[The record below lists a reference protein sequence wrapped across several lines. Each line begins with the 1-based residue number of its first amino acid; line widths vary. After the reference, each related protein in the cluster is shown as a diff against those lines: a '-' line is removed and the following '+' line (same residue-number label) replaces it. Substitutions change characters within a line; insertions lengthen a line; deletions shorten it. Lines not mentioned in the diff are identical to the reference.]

1 MAKVI
6 IADDDPFLIKIY
18 STRLRQE
25 GHEVIT
31 CYDGQTALQ
40 QIKEHQP
47 DLAVLDIM
55 MPRLHGLDVLHEMR
69 QDKKLKK
76 IPVIF
81 FSNLTN
87 PDDRKEAEEL
97 EASEFLEKAK
107 LTPSQVIAAIHKY
120 IDEKPIAAV
129 VANQEAQAAKDAKE
143 AKPAKKDT

>member
-31 CYDGQTALQ
+31 CIDGQTALEE
-40 QIKEHQP
+40 IKKHAP

-55 MPRLHGLDVLHEMR
+55 MPRLHGLDVLTEMR
-69 QDKKLKK
+69 KDKKLKK
-76 IPVIF
+76 TPVIF

-87 PDDRKEAEEL
+87 PDDLKEAQTL
-97 EASEFLEKAK
+97 GASEFLEKAK
-107 LTPSQVIAAIHKY
+107 LTPSQVITAIHKY
-120 IDEKPIAAV
+120 IGDQPLQIGKP
-129 VANQEAQAAKDAKE
+129 KSKE
-143 AKPAKKDT
+143 ITKTEDKSG